1 MEEINTFSLSSLE
14 SSFCLEN
21 HATDQDFLE
30 DMSDLSTIGE
40 DIYLDESNSLSSE
53 TVTYDEIYYFFHFED
68 FKIELETLDNY
79 EYFV

>member
-21 HATDQDFLE
+21 HAADEDFLE
-30 DMSDLSTIGE
+30 DMSDMSTIGE

-79 EYFV
+79 EYLV